1 MKKLIPKTP
10 KQTPHKHTPFATA
23 SAPSHNVSS
32 SSYLCRNLASC
43 PPSTAA
49 APPSFKPPPPP
60 PPPPP
65 RSPPPSQLLLP
76 SVPFPEIPALSLHLL
91 ISYCKNNNNKNSLSI
106 NKKGK

>member
-1 MKKLIPKTP
+1 MKKLTPKTP
-10 KQTPHKHTPFATA
+10 KQTPHKHPPFATA
-23 SAPSHNVSS
+23 SAPSHNISS

-49 APPSFKPPPPP
+49 DPPSFKPPP
-60 PPPPP
+60 
-65 RSPPPSQLLLP
+65 RSPPPYQLLLP